1 MHIFE
6 ICMGGEEI
14 CMGAESIYN
23 KCAFSSLKKKIN
35 INFLN
40 NNYFSIISKVL

>member
-6 ICMGGEEI
+6 IYMGGEEI

-35 INFLN
+35 IHLFLTFLIIINFQ
-40 NNYFSIISKVL
+40 

>member
-6 ICMGGEEI
+6 IYMGAEEI

-23 KCAFSSLKKKIN
+23 ICAFSSLKKKIN
-35 INFLN
+35 IYLFLT
-40 NNYFSIISKVL
+40 FIINIFQQF

>member
-14 CMGAESIYN
+14 YMGGESIYD

-35 INFLN
+35 IYLFLT
-40 NNYFSIISKVL
+40 FFIIIIFQ